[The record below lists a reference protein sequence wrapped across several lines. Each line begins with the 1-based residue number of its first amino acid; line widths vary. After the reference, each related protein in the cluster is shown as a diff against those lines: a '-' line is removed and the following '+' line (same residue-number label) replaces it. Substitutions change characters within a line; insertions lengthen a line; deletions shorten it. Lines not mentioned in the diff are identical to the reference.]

1 MFAINM
7 FIYFVIMDGIPF
19 WITML
24 IMADILPFVWIA
36 IVTFRKD
43 HRGIHDLLAKTVVAG
58 GIVN

>member
-1 MFAINM
+1 M
-7 FIYFVIMDGIPF
+7 FIYFEIMDGIPF
-19 WITML
+19 WIT